1 MSYVAGLF
9 TDSSM
14 MRVVHRERAIAL
26 SGPRALLM
34 QAAHPLAVSGLLAHS
49 TGMDAPYDR
58 LARTAEV
65 MSLIGFGEAEEAER
79 VTAHVRSMHAK
90 VSGRLREPTGRF
102 GAGTPYRADQPD
114 LLLWVLFTLVDSGV
128 VVYRKYVRSM
138 SRAEE
143 EAYWEDYRVVGNL
156 FGLADSDMPET
167 LDDLHDYK
175 REMLAG
181 DTLLV
186 TDWARKRAREIVMEP
201 PLPWVA
207 RPLLETANFITIALL
222 PDRIRREYGF
232 APLPPTAVRKALV
245 AGGAEYVKR
254 AVIPF
259 LPERL
264 RFVPAARAA

>member
-1 MSYVAGLF
+1 MPGF
-9 TDSSM
+9 FDDNSM
-14 MRVVHRERAIAL
+14 LRVVHRERAIAL

-49 TGMDAPYDR
+49 TAMDEPYDR

-65 MSLIGFGEAEEAER
+65 MSTIGFGEAEEAER
-79 VTAHVRSMHAK
+79 ITTHVRAMHAK

-102 GAGTPYRADQPD
+102 PAGHPLPRRSARPPAVGPVHAGGLRA
-114 LLLWVLFTLVDSGV
+114 WWSIASTCA
-128 VVYRKYVRSM
+128 RC
-138 SRAEE
+138 RAREE
-143 EAYWEDYRVVGNL
+143 EAYWEDYKLVGNL
-156 FGLADSDMPET
+156 FGLADADMPDT

-175 REMLAG
+175 REMLEG

-186 TDWARKRAREIVMEP
+186 TDWARKRAKEIVMEP
-201 PLPWVA
+201 PVPWVA

-222 PDRIRREYGF
+222 PGRIRREYGF
-232 APLPPTAVRKALV
+232 FPLPPTAVRKALV

-259 LPERL
+259 LPDRL
-264 RFVPAARAA
+264 RYVPAARAA